1 MEAEQNRART
11 EWNPN
16 RIRASYWS
24 GSILVGL
31 YSVRP
36 GKSVELSELSELFER
51 FERFKHFKLLEHSEP
66 FEPFELFELFEP

>member
-1 MEAEQNRART
+1 MEPEQNETRT

-51 FERFKHFKLLEHSEP
+51 FKHFELLEHSEP